1 LRRPSRVEA
10 DYDGDVSGLTDV
22 WPRFRAALE
31 REGAVDFDD
40 QIYRALEVLVSQPEA
55 RYAAQRASRMLLV
68 DEFQDLTPAHL
79 LLVRLLAAPAGNVF
93 GVGDDDQTIYGYNGA
108 DPTSLIDFAALFPG
122 AGDHPLTVNYRCPAG
137 VVGSVDRLLRH
148 NRRRVAKV
156 IRAARDVPADVVVR
170 PDDDAVAATVEVVTE
185 AVAAGT
191 APGEVAVLTR
201 VNSLL
206 APVQAALAGRGLAMS
221 GGIGTEFLTRTSV
234 RAVLAWLRLATAPQG
249 RRFAAD
255 DLREALRRPSRP
267 LHPRISEWVA
277 EQESI
282 DALRRLAARVTNE
295 RDSQRLGEFTD
306 DVARL
311 QGQVEAGVDTEGLVR
326 ILVDDVGLGGSVAT
340 LDAKRHGMNRPAQG
354 DDLLALAQ
362 LGHLQPDP
370 RRFEAWLA
378 SMLAAPRTDGGVV
391 LATVHRVKGQE
402 WPVVVV
408 HAAGADQFPHRLADD
423 VEEERRLFH
432 VAITRTSRSVTVVT
446 GSRPSRFVAELSTE
460 PPDVLPVESTRRSP
474 STSSPSRRSDNDDPF
489 VDRETVAVGAGI
501 VVVDGGRDWTVESI
515 DAEGAVARQG
525 EATRRFV
532 VGTKITTSG
541 RQRGRLAI
549 LADGDPH
556 HGQMATA
563 FDELRSMRE
572 RLRDGKPAYVVFD
585 DKTLAAIARAL
596 PDTLDDLAGVK
607 GVGPAKLEQYGD
619 DVLGVIAAVIDG
631 GEQAHA

>member
-1 LRRPSRVEA
+1 MRLGLRHPSRVES
-10 DYDGDVSGLTDV
+10 DYDGDVSGLTEV

-31 REGAVDFDD
+31 REGSVDFDD
-40 QIYRALEVLVSQPEA
+40 QVYRALEVLVSQPEA

-79 LLVRLLAAPAGNVF
+79 LLVRLLSAPAGNVF

-137 VVGSVDRLLRH
+137 VVGSADRLLRH
-148 NRRRVAKV
+148 NRRRVPKI
-156 IRAARDVPADVVVR
+156 IRAGTDDPADVVVR
-170 PDDDAVAATVEVVTE
+170 PDEDAVAATVDVVCE
-185 AVAAGT
+185 AVAAGA
-191 APGEVAVLTR
+191 APCDVAVLTR

-221 GGIGTEFLTRTSV
+221 GGVGTEFLARTSV

-267 LHPRISEWVA
+267 LHPRITEWVA
-277 EQESI
+277 EQENV

-295 RDSQRLGEFTD
+295 RDSQRLAEFTD

-311 QGQVEAGVDTEGLVR
+311 QALAEAGADTEALVR
-326 ILVDDVGLGGSVAT
+326 TLVDDVGLGGSVAT

-362 LGHLQPDP
+362 LGRLQPDP
-370 RRFEAWLA
+370 RGFEAWLV
-378 SMLAAPRTDGGVV
+378 SMLATPRTDGGVV

-460 PPDVLPVESTRRSP
+460 PPDVLPVESTP
-474 STSSPSRRSDNDDPF
+474 SSR
-489 VDRETVAVGAGI
+489 VD
-501 VVVDGGRDWTVESI
+501 VVSV
-515 DAEGAVARQG
+515 
-525 EATRRFV
+525 ATRRQRRSV
-532 VGTKITTSG
+532 RRPRDCCCRRRHRGG
-541 RQRGRLAI
+541 RRRPGLDGRV
-549 LADGDPH
+549 DRCRRRRRTPG
-556 HGQMATA
+556 
-563 FDELRSMRE
+563 
-572 RLRDGKPAYVVFD
+572 
-585 DKTLAAIARAL
+585 
-596 PDTLDDLAGVK
+596 
-607 GVGPAKLEQYGD
+607 
-619 DVLGVIAAVIDG
+619 
-631 GEQAHA
+631 